1 MPDELSELKARME
14 ALEVENHNLKVQNK
28 VNSDQVTVSEK
39 EYKGNPLLEFSRPN
53 SKPFSLG
60 IKKLEAVIRSEKI
73 VKKFLEK
80 HSVLIE
86 EDSQEGIQI

>member
-1 MPDELSELKARME
+1 MPNELSELKARLI
-14 ALEVENHNLKVQNK
+14 ALEAENHNLKVQNK
-28 VNSDQVTVSEK
+28 INSDQVTVSEK

-73 VKKFLEK
+73 VKKFLGK
-80 HSVLIE
+80 HSVHIE
-86 EDSQEGIQI
+86 EDSQEDVQI

>member
-1 MPDELSELKARME
+1 MPDEVNELKARLK
-14 ALEVENHNLKVQNK
+14 ALEAENHDLKVQNK
-28 VNSDQVTVSEK
+28 INSDQVTVSEK

-73 VKKFLEK
+73 VKKFLGK
-80 HSVLIE
+80 HSVLIA